1 MKFSTALT
9 SLILILPFLTGEA
22 LGAVAVRAGG
32 NKGGNK
38 GGNGGKGG
46 NQNNA
51 NNGAANDNNNNAA
64 NNTAANAAG
73 NNNGNAQT
81 SLTLNP
87 AVIAK
92 GFEQN
97 GLNANGSEAGEVASL
112 TSNNNFI
119 NFCLT
124 VPNKPITNGQQIKTG
139 SCNPAPMGIIAA
151 TTNMPSAKFTVPVNG
166 QNFQPNTAFT
176 ISMAVNNLQ
185 TGNFVNANSNYYSA
199 PQQVNAQGTIIG
211 HTHFTVQAIPSF
223 TSAAP
228 LDPNTFAFFK
238 GVNTAAVNGV
248 VSAAVTAGL
257 PAGQYRVCSINTD
270 ANHTPCLVA
279 VAQHGS
285 LDDCV
290 YFSVGGNNGANA
302 FGGAGAGNATATAGN
317 GKGNDNGNGAAAS
330 SSAAAAASSSAAAGK
345 GAGKQGGN
353 NGNKDNNGGNNGD
366 NKGQGNNKGG
376 KGGRRSVVRQ
386 SRLGREY

>member
-38 GGNGGKGG
+38 GGNNGNGGKGG
-46 NQNNA
+46 NQNNNKGGA
-51 NNGAANDNNNNAA
+51 GNN
-64 NNTAANAAG
+64 NNTAAANAG
-73 NNNGNAQT
+73 NNDNGNAQT
-81 SLTLNP
+81 SLSTYYPLLVLIQVFKLICLYQLALNP
-87 AVIAK
+87 NVIAK

-112 TSNNNFI
+112 TSTNNFI

-139 SCNPAPMGIIAA
+139 SCNPAPMGVIAA
-151 TTNMPSAKFTVPVNG
+151 TTNMPSSKFTNPVNG

-176 ISMAVNNLQ
+176 ISMAINNLE
-185 TGNFVNANSNYYSA
+185 TGNFVNADSNYYSA

-211 HTHFTVQAIPSF
+211 HTHFSVQAVKSF
-223 TSAAP
+223 TAATP
-228 LDPNTFAFFK
+228 LDPNVFAFFK
-238 GVNTAAVNGV
+238 GVNSPAVNGV
-248 VSAAVTAGL
+248 VSEQVTAGL

-290 YFSVGGNNGANA
+290 YVSDIVLVLYFI
-302 FGGAGAGNATATAGN
+302 
-317 GKGNDNGNGAAAS
+317 
-330 SSAAAAASSSAAAGK
+330 
-345 GAGKQGGN
+345 
-353 NGNKDNNGGNNGD
+353 
-366 NKGQGNNKGG
+366 
-376 KGGRRSVVRQ
+376 
-386 SRLGREY
+386 